1 MQFGGIY
8 SARKMILN
16 GSLSATTI
24 PMSVL
29 SNSVQMSNRSTV
41 TTTTTT
47 ASNSQH
53 VRLVQLVLDATKVRK
68 AAAVSAAVNLTAV
81 SPPVANTISSGKFTA
96 RFKITMI
103 WFYF

>member
-1 MQFGGIY
+1 
-8 SARKMILN
+8 MILN

-41 TTTTTT
+41 TTTTTTT

>member
-1 MQFGGIY
+1 
-8 SARKMILN
+8 MILN

-41 TTTTTT
+41 TTTTT